1 MKAIRRFLRYDNLGW
16 LYVLPALVY
25 MLALT
30 GCERRGICENCQQE
44 EVLSEYICT
53 GGGGRR
59 GDEGKTV
66 YLCDY
71 CRQYYKFMGY

>member
-1 MKAIRRFLRYDNLGW
+1 MFTTYGHRKL
-16 LYVLPALVY
+16 LYVLTAVLLIFVI

-71 CRQYYKFMGY
+71 CRQCYKFMGY